1 MTKKRL
7 TYDRWEVWLNG
18 KILKAFKATE
28 PPLRQIANIIKEHG
42 VGDGKKYEIILRVKT
57 KSCFWRLTA
66 E

>member
-28 PPLRQIANIIKEHG
+28 PPLRQITNIVKEHG
-42 VGDGKKYEIILRVKT
+42 VGDGKKYEIIVRVKNE
-57 KSCFWRLTA
+57 SHFWRLIT
-66 E
+66 